1 MEQLILFLVF
11 GIVMLVVASAKGFNP
26 LRWFFA
32 AGLLGL
38 IILIF
43 LPSAKAAGID
53 EAEKNK
59 RIKKANTIGGVISIF
74 ALIFAVILLVML
86 AEASSSADEVGNVFL
101 FSLIP
106 ASGVVIGIA
115 ILLMRKKIKWE
126 LKLFFGNFFAGAAI
140 ALLLCIIEVAIIDE
154 IAFSVTAN
162 TGVDIFDKYAWVI
175 FTIMYMQFVVAS
187 YFIGLVI
194 WRKKIDEKRNEVAEI
209 KTA

>member
-11 GIVMLVVASAKGFNP
+11 GFVMFAVSSAKGFNP

-32 AGLLGL
+32 AGVLGL

-53 EAEKNK
+53 EAEKNR

-74 ALIFAVILLVML
+74 ALIFTVILLTML
-86 AEASSSADEVGNVFL
+86 VEASSGPDEVGNIFL

-115 ILLMRKKIKWE
+115 ILLIRKKIKWE
-126 LKLFFGNFFAGAAI
+126 SKLFFGNFFAGAAI
-140 ALLLCIIEVAIIDE
+140 ALIICLIEVAIIE
-154 IAFSVTAN
+154 STAFTITAN
-162 TGVDIFDKYAWVI
+162 TGVNVFDEYAWLI
-175 FTIMYMQFVVAS
+175 LSIMYLQFVVAG
-187 YFIGLVI
+187 YLIGLAI
-194 WRKKIDEKRNEVAEI
+194 WRKKIDEKKNGVEI
-209 KTA
+209 LKTV